1 MLSSSEQGKVPTP
14 VSAAFLKLQV
24 ALKSGPKAAAQAA
37 KRHYLHTQ
45 TLEQLAE
52 MRCQLAAMVADARLV
67 APGGARGGG
76 GYGDGEGGGGGRGK
90 AALAA
95 TAAWLDDPTAPW
107 NAHARDPV
115 MVRGGM
121 G

>member
-1 MLSSSEQGKVPTP
+1 MCRVPTP
-14 VSAAFLKLQV
+14 PPSTFLKLQV

-67 APGGARGGG
+67 APGGAGGGGGG
-76 GYGDGEGGGGGRGK
+76 GYGDGEGGGGGGRGR

-115 MVRGGM
+115 MVRGGV
-121 G
+121 GWW